1 MAFKVEIVNINENA
15 DNIILVSGLTIER
28 LKIRYNWVLNASVKD
43 CIIGEDDY
51 GLVWYSGEWVCG
63 EWIDGTWYSGIWHDG
78 IWDNGKWYSY
88 LIDKAMVV
96 SNRFVILDKNE
107 TYSEFRSGLWKQG
120 DFYDGIFGYDR
131 DISGKAYSDLTGKTF
146 SSSYWE
152 DGKFHDGIFTNSVW
166 YNGIFYYGNM
176 INSYWLNGKFYS
188 GTFNHHQW
196 YDGIWYGG
204 DFVIGDW
211 LYGTFDR
218 INSSINSRFGTADLE
233 KSQTIWKN
241 GNFYN
246 GEFHSGLNID
256 ASGNTIPSI
265 DSNKTHWINGNF
277 YGGKWYGG
285 HFHNGKFY
293 TGNWY
298 GGVFNTDTGT
308 TNASACIWYDGNW
321 YNGLWINGIFY
332 DGHFYDGMW
341 MDGQFVNGYMSTNT
355 IENPLLQQ
363 ILSTNVVAPTV
374 ITNSATTIMSTSVIG
389 NGRVTNNGGAT
400 ILDRGICWA
409 FHPNIPVTGNTLS
422 NWSVSDG
429 GAMGNISILLNG
441 LSVGTVYNT
450 RAYARNITG
459 LTYGN
464 LISFTTET
472 SSNSVPA
479 VNVTG
484 FPNLIDIST
493 NVTCYISNN
502 NGSDVTLC
510 GVYYSDTNTLPGPTD
525 NPTPGVVP
533 LPAPGTGQFT
543 VTLSSLTPDTTY
555 WVRAYAENGTGR
567 NNSSSVW
574 PFHTSPSSPAVVP
587 SLTTIDPIAA
597 IADISAITYGVISSP
612 GNAIITTVGACWS
625 TSPNPTIADS
635 HTTDVFTVNSFNTLM
650 TGLIPNTLYHVRAY
664 ATNSAGTGYGNDVT
678 FTTLPLRTLPSVDL
692 LGVTAE

>member
-28 LKIRYNWVLNASVKD
+28 LKIKYNWVLNASVKD

-88 LIDKAMVV
+88 LIDKAMVI
-96 SNRFVILDKNE
+96 SNRFVILDKSE
-107 TYSEFRSGLWKQG
+107 IYSEFRSGLWKQG
-120 DFYDGIFGYDR
+120 DFYDGIFGYER
-131 DISGKAYSDLTGKTF
+131 DISNKTYGDLTGKTF

-152 DGKFHDGIFTNSVW
+152 DGKYHDGIFINSVW
-166 YNGIFYYGNM
+166 YNGIFYYGSM

-204 DFVIGDW
+204 DFVEGDW
-211 LYGTFDR
+211 YYGTFDR
-218 INSSINSRFGTADLE
+218 INSSINSRFGTASLE
-233 KSQTIWKN
+233 KSRTTWWN

-265 DSNKTHWINGNF
+265 DCNKTHWMNGNF
-277 YGGKWYGG
+277 YSGKWYGG

-332 DGHFYDGMW
+332 DGHFYNGMW
-341 MDGQFVNGYMSTNT
+341 IDGQFVNGYLSTNT
-355 IENPLLQQ
+355 VENPLLQQ
-363 ILSTNVVAPTV
+363 ILATNVVAPSV

-400 ILDRGICWA
+400 ILDRGVCWA
-409 FHPNIPVTGNTLS
+409 FPPNIPFTGTTSS

-429 GAMGNISILLNG
+429 GSMGNISILLNG
-441 LSVGTVYNT
+441 LSVGTDYNI

-464 LISFTTET
+464 LMQFTTET
-472 SSNSVPA
+472 SSSSVPS
-479 VNVTG
+479 VSIID
-484 FPNLIDIST
+484 FPNKLDVST
-493 NVTCYISNN
+493 NVTCFISNN
-502 NGSDVTLC
+502 NGSDVSLC

-543 VTLSSLTPDTTY
+543 VTISSLTPDTTY
-555 WVRAYAENGTGR
+555 WVRAYAENLSGR
-567 NNSSSVW
+567 NNSSTVQS
-574 PFHTSPSSPAVVP
+574 FHTDITSPAVIP
-587 SLTTIDPIAA
+587 TLTTTSPIEA
-597 IADISAITYGVISSP
+597 IADISAVTYGVISSA

-625 TSPNPTIADS
+625 TSPNPTIAGS
-635 HTTDVFTVNSFNTLM
+635 HTIDAFTINNFNTLM
-650 TGLIPNTLYHVRAY
+650 TGLTPSTLYYVRAY
-664 ATNSAGTGYGNDVT
+664 ATNSAGTGYGNEVT
-678 FTTLPLRTLPSVDL
+678 FTTTALRTLPSVDL
-692 LGVTAE
+692 LGVTAD

>member
-78 IWDNGKWYSY
+78 IWNNGKWYSY

-131 DISGKAYSDLTGKTF
+131 DISNKSYSDLTGKTF

-166 YNGIFYYGNM
+166 YNGILYYGNM

-204 DFVIGDW
+204 DFVEGKWI
-211 LYGTFDR
+211 YGTFDR
-218 INSSINSRFGTADLE
+218 INSSINSRFGTANLE
-233 KSQTIWKN
+233 LSRTEWIN

-265 DSNKTHWINGNF
+265 DSNKTHWLNGNF

-355 IENPLLQQ
+355 VENPLLQQ
-363 ILSTNVVAPTV
+363 ILATNVVAPTV
-374 ITNSATTIMSTSVIG
+374 ITNSATTITTTSAIG

-400 ILDRGICWA
+400 ILDRGICWCLYPA
-409 FHPNIPVTGNTLS
+409 YPVTGNTGS
-422 NWSVSDG
+422 NHSISDG
-429 GAMGNISILLNG
+429 GSMGNISILMNS
-441 LSVGTVYNT
+441 LSVGTIYNIK
-450 RAYARNITG
+450 AYARNITG

-464 LISFTTET
+464 NITFTTET
-472 SSNSVPA
+472 STNDVPSVITNYITDIIDVSAKA
-479 VNVTG
+479 VGFVT
-484 FPNLIDIST
+484 
-493 NVTCYISNN
+493 NN
-502 NGSDVTLC
+502 NGSNVTAC
-510 GVYYSDTNTLPGPTD
+510 GFYYSLNPNPGPTD
-525 NPTPGVVP
+525 FDQPATPPTLPGIGEFS
-533 LPAPGTGQFT
+533 A
-543 VTLSSLTPDTTY
+543 TLSSLSPNTPY
-555 WVRAYAENGTGR
+555 YVKAYAT
-567 NNSSSVW
+567 NSSGTKIGNELL
-574 PFHTSPSSPAVVP
+574 FTTQITSPVVAP
-587 SLTTIDPIAA
+587 TVEIYYVDTL
-597 IADISAITYGVISSP
+597 ADTSAITYGSVTFN
-612 GNAIITTVGACWS
+612 GNAIITAFGACWS
-625 TSPNPTIADS
+625 TSPNPTLSDPNTS
-635 HTTDVFTVNSFNTLM
+635 GVGSSGSFSTLM
-650 TGLIPNTLYHVRAY
+650 TGLLPNTTYYVRTY
-664 ATNSAGTGYGNDVT
+664 ATNSLTTSYSTNIVLT